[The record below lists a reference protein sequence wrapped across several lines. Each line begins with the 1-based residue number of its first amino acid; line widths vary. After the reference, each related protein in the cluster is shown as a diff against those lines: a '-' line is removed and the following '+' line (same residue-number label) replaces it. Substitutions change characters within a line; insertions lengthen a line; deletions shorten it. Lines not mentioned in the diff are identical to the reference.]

1 MFLYFWVYFLFKES
15 HLIALSMLMV
25 SASRMSLLL
34 HRGWFTSLLQVWQ
47 YKNFSRIWYTILI
60 PTLYVTDMSV
70 VWCWHELS
78 PCMTRTIIIHEHMAN
93 HVEGLAV
100 FLLND
105 AGRETVS
112 KPPLPLLFIFMK
124 KQNGIRILVQFYQ
137 TTVIIQMRSH
147 FSTVN
152 DVFNKMGHK
161 ARF

>member
-93 HVEGLAV
+93 HVEGLP
-100 FLLND
+100 FSFWMMQGERPYQN
-105 AGRETVS
+105 
-112 KPPLPLLFIFMK
+112 LPYLFYLYSWKNKTGFES
-124 KQNGIRILVQFYQ
+124 L
-137 TTVIIQMRSH
+137 
-147 FSTVN
+147 
-152 DVFNKMGHK
+152 FNFIK
-161 ARF
+161 RL